1 MFSPVTLLY
10 ALLSSTFLL
19 QPTFHFCSTFQ
30 ISVVTAL
37 TRYTELHLEIVF
49 IKNPI
54 LTNTKLFWLVSK
66 PKLLSAFHKVLVPA
80 PVAVDGVLRLL
91 LESTVRMPYTTRR
104 GADLAVNKE
113 GQIYSFKI
121 EVVDNKNCFLIIL
134 LYAT

>member
-54 LTNTKLFWLVSK
+54 LTNTN

-121 EVVDNKNCFLIIL
+121 EVVDNKSCFLIIL